1 MPGVKSAINY
11 GLNKLRFPSAVRVGS
26 RIRGRFT
33 LLDATVVAP
42 GVVQIT
48 ENFLVE
54 VEGQAKPACI
64 AESVIRIAF

>member
-1 MPGVKSAINY
+1 MALVA
-11 GLNKLRFPSAVRVGS
+11 AVG
-26 RIRGRFT
+26 F
-33 LLDATVVAP
+33 VAP
-42 GVVQIT
+42 GVVQVT